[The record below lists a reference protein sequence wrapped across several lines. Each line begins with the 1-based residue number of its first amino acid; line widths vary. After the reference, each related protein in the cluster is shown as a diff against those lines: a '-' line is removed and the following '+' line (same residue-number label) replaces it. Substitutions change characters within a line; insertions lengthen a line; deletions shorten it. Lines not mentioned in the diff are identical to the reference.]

1 MVESKRQPKVPKVEK
16 ENPILPMLCRN
27 NKKSKRKKSNTNMPG
42 SNRAKDCSDED
53 KPGWAKSTASVIKS
67 SFTTLWTNSDD
78 PRCIWSRG
86 NTKSPNQARLRMNGM
101 LSTHMKSN
109 MGTGDSGRAK
119 LLPASLSV
127 GRKRD
132 PASPFHWGN
141 GGINMNQHES
151 TWINMNQHE

>member
-1 MVESKRQPKVPKVEK
+1 
-16 ENPILPMLCRN
+16 
-27 NKKSKRKKSNTNMPG
+27 
-42 SNRAKDCSDED
+42 
-53 KPGWAKSTASVIKS
+53 
-67 SFTTLWTNSDD
+67 
-78 PRCIWSRG
+78 
-86 NTKSPNQARLRMNGM
+86 MNGM

-151 TWINMNQHE
+151 HESTWINMNKLWDFGASYFHTNPDEESL